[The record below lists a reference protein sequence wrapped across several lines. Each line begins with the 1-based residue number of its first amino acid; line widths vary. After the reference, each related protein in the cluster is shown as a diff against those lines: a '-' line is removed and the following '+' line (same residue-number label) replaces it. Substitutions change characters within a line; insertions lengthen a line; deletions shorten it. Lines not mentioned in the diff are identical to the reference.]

1 MSTVDCNTEMTKYHA
16 EKVTLSKSDQDDMR
30 SRRNA
35 GRSRLEAGLKR
46 DGHPVPAEL
55 GSQGEYMMRTMVQDA
70 QSDYDI
76 DDGAYFATDD
86 LKDANGNTLS
96 PYAARERVCN
106 ALKQDER
113 LKHDAEIKNNCVRQ
127 RYPEGYH
134 IDVAV
139 YRIVKSKDTAGN
151 DITEYEH
158 ASGNDWVKSDARA
171 VTRWFNG
178 LVGELNTGEAD
189 GSQMR
194 RVTRLTKKF
203 ARSRAAWKAKTT
215 TGICMTKLVVD
226 HFVAKPG
233 RDDDALRETW
243 EAIKK
248 TLDKSLRVDHP
259 LPEGKRLAEEG
270 DAEVAFLR
278 DCLGD
283 ALATLL
289 VLDDQDCTKK
299 QALQAWDS
307 VFNTTFFSDQPIDE
321 DSSGSKKAGAPF
333 VVTSGE
339 TARRDDGGRRF
350 G

>member
-16 EKVTLSKSDQDDMR
+16 EKVTLSKSEQDEMR
-30 SRRNA
+30 TRRNA

-46 DGHPVPAEL
+46 NGHPVPSEF
-55 GSQGEYMMRTMVQDA
+55 GSQGGYMMRTMVQDA
-70 QSDYDI
+70 QCDYDI
-76 DDGAYFATDD
+76 DDGAYFVADD
-86 LKDANGNTLS
+86 LKDVNGNALS

-106 ALKQDER
+106 ALKQDDR

-134 IDVAV
+134 VDVAV
-139 YRIVKSKDTAGN
+139 YRIVKSKDAAGK
-151 DITEYEH
+151 DITEYEL
-158 ASGNDWVKSDARA
+158 ASGNEWVRSDARA
-171 VTRWFNG
+171 VTGWFNG
-178 LVGELNTGEAD
+178 LVGELNTGESD

-194 RVTRLTKKF
+194 RVTRFTKKF
-203 ARSRAAWKAKTT
+203 ARSRVAWKTQTT

-243 EAIKK
+243 KAIKN

-259 LPEGKRLAEEG
+259 LPGGRRLAEEG
-270 DAEVAFLR
+270 DAEVDFLR

-283 ALATLL
+283 ALETLL

-299 QALQAWDS
+299 QARQAWDS

-321 DSSGSKKAGAPF
+321 DSSGSKKAAAPF